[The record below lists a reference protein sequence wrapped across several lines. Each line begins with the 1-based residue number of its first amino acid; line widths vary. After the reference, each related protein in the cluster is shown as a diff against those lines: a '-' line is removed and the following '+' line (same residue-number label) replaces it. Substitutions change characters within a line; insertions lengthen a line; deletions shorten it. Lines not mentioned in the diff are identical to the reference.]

1 MTTAP
6 ARPRH
11 HKPDETDQ
19 RLLNALQAGIPMVRR
34 PYEAIAGQVG
44 LDEAE
49 VLSRMQVLKE
59 AAIIRQVSAIFD
71 TRALGYESTLVAAA
85 YPDDRL
91 FDAAKVI
98 NGHPG
103 VSHNYRRTHNFNMWF
118 TLAVEPGARMSL
130 EDTLEVLARETGAIS
145 MRILPTLMLYKI
157 NVQLDMTGEQGTTAR
172 AKPVPPPQRGD
183 GKPPSDEDR
192 EAILILQE
200 DLPLVSEPFDL
211 WAEAAGWDV
220 DRLLAKGEEMRERTV
235 MRRFAAVLNHRRA
248 GFGANGMA
256 VWKVPVDQVDDF
268 GSRMATFT
276 SVSHC
281 YRRPTYDDWPYNL
294 FTMVHAR
301 SKDACEETIAALAD
315 EAGLGP
321 DDYAV
326 LYSTF
331 EFKKVRLRYYSPDY
345 RAWEDLAL
353 AGSPLPEA

>member
-1 MTTAP
+1 VTTTAATP
-6 ARPRH
+6 VRY
-11 HKPDETDQ
+11 KPDETDQ
-19 RLLNALQAGIPMVRR
+19 RLLNALQAGIPLDRR
-34 PYEAIAGQVG
+34 PFAGIAETVG
-44 LDEAE
+44 IAE
-49 VLSRMQVLKE
+49 DDVLARMAVLKD

-85 YPDDRL
+85 YPDDLL

-103 VSHNYRRTHNFNMWF
+103 VSHNYRRTHQFNMWF
-118 TLAVEPGARMSL
+118 TLAVEPDARMSL

-157 NVQLDMTGEQGTTAR
+157 NVQLDMTGESGTTAR
-172 AKPVPPPQRGD
+172 AEPMAPPQRGD
-183 GKPPSDEDR
+183 GVAPSDEDR

-200 DLPLVSEPFDL
+200 DLPLVPQPFDQ
-211 WAEAAGWDV
+211 WAAAAGWDV
-220 DRLLAKGEEMRERTV
+220 DRLLDKARELRDRTV
-235 MRRFAAVLNHRRA
+235 MRRFAAVLNHRKA

-256 VWKVPVDQVDDF
+256 VWKVPADQVDDF
-268 GSRMATFT
+268 GSRMATFR

-281 YRRPTYDDWPYNL
+281 YRRPTYGDWPYNL

-301 SKDACEETIAALAD
+301 SKDACEETISALAG
-315 EAGLGP
+315 EAGLTD

-331 EFKKVRLRYYSPDY
+331 EFKKVRLRYYSPEY

-353 AGSPLPEA
+353 AGDPLPTA

>member
-1 MTTAP
+1 VSTTAAVP
-6 ARPRH
+6 AR
-11 HKPDETDQ
+11 HKPDEVDQ
-19 RLLNALQAGIPMVRR
+19 RLLNALQAGIPLERR
-34 PYEAIAGQVG
+34 PFVAIAETVG
-44 LDEAE
+44 IDEDE
-49 VLSRMQVLKE
+49 VLSRMAVLKE

-71 TRALGYESTLVAAA
+71 TRALGYESTLVAAS
-85 YPDDRL
+85 YPDELL

-130 EDTLEVLARETGAIS
+130 EDTLEVLGRETGATS

-157 NVQLDMTGEQGTTAR
+157 NVQLDMTGEAGNVAR
-172 AKPVPPPQRGD
+172 AEPMAPPKRGD
-183 GKPPSDEDR
+183 GSPPGDEDR

-200 DLPLVSEPFDL
+200 DLPLVREPFDV
-211 WAEAAGWDV
+211 WAEQAGWDV
-220 DRLLAKGEEMRERTV
+220 DRLLAKANELQSRTL
-235 MRRFAAVLNHRRA
+235 MRRFAAVLNHRKA

-256 VWKVPVDQVDDF
+256 VWKVPADQVDDF
-268 GSRMATFT
+268 GSRMATFR

-281 YRRPTYDDWPYNL
+281 YRRPVYDDWPYNL

-301 SKDACEETIAALAD
+301 SKDACEETIAALAG
-315 EAGLGP
+315 EAGLGS

-331 EFKKVRLRYYSPDY
+331 EFKKVRLRYYSPAY
-345 RAWEDLAL
+345 REWEDLAL
-353 AGSPLPEA
+353 AGSPLPTA